1 MASKNYVKNIAVV
14 GAGGRMGGAVV
25 KALLAEGK
33 HKVTAIT
40 RHDSTSEIPQGVTVK
55 KANYD
60 DPAALTEALQGQDA
74 LIITMASTAPPEQQ
88 MRLVEAAAAA
98 NIPWVMPNWYGGDG
112 TNEALSKDIMLGA
125 RLQPVLKRI
134 EELGKSSWI
143 NLACSFWYEWSLG
156 GGFPGSGSAPL
167 MYGFN
172 WDERAVTFYDDGTTK
187 TNTSTWPQ
195 AGLAVA
201 RLFALKV
208 HPDGSDDKSPT
219 ISQFK
224 NGYVYVSSFLVSQK
238 DMFESVKRVTK
249 TTDADWKISYEPSA
263 KRYKEGMETLQK
275 GVIMGF
281 VKALY
286 SRGLFPNGDGNFEAK
301 HGLQND
307 ILGLPK
313 EDLDEATRAALRFGN
328 VSF

>member
-1 MASKNYVKNIAVV
+1 MTTKNYVENIAVV
-14 GAGGRMGGAVV
+14 GAGGRMGGEAV

-40 RHDSTSEIPQGVTVK
+40 RPDSTSEMPQGVTVK
-55 KANYD
+55 RANYD
-60 DPAALTEALQGQDA
+60 DLAALTDALQGQDA
-74 LIITMASTAPPEQQ
+74 LIITMTVTAPPEHLV
-88 MRLVEAAAAA
+88 RLVEGAAAA
-98 NIPWVMPNWYGGDG
+98 NVPWVMPNWYGSDG
-112 TNEALSKDIMLGA
+112 ANEALVKDMMISA
-125 RLQPVLKRI
+125 RMQSGMKRI

-156 GGFPGSGSAPL
+156 GGFPGSAPI

-187 TNTSTWPQ
+187 INTSTWPQ

-208 HPDGSDDKSPT
+208 HPDGPDDKSQT

-224 NGYVYVSSFLVSQK
+224 NSYVYVSSFLVSQK
-238 DMFESVKRVTK
+238 EMFASVKRVTK

-263 KRYKEGMETLQK
+263 KRYKEGMEALQK
-275 GVIMGF
+275 GDRMGF
-281 VKALY
+281 AKALY
-286 SRGLFPNGDGNFEAK
+286 ARVFFPNGDGNIEAK

>member
-1 MASKNYVKNIAVV
+1 
-14 GAGGRMGGAVV
+14 MGGEIV
-25 KALLAEGK
+25 KALLAEGR

-40 RHDSTSEIPQGVTVK
+40 RPDSTSEMPQGVTVK

-60 DPAALTEALQGQDA
+60 DLAALTEALQGQDA
-74 LIITMASTAPPEQQ
+74 LIITMAATAPPEPQIQ
-88 MRLVEAAAAA
+88 LVEAAAAA
-98 NIPWVMPNWYGGDG
+98 NVPWVMPNWYGGDG
-112 TNEALSKDIMLGA
+112 TNEALDKDIMLHA

-134 EELGKSSWI
+134 EERGKSSWI

-156 GGFPGSGSAPL
+156 GGFPGSAPL

-187 TNTSTWPQ
+187 INTSTWPL

-208 HPDGSDDKSPT
+208 HPDGPDDRSPT
-219 ISQFK
+219 LSQFRS
-224 NGYVYVSSFLVSQK
+224 GYVYVSSFLVSQK

-249 TTDADWKISYEPSA
+249 TTDADWRISYEPSA

-275 GVIMGF
+275 GDRSGF
-281 VKALY
+281 AKALY
-286 SRGLFPNGDGNFEAK
+286 SRAFFPSGDANFEAK
-301 HGLQND
+301 HGLRND

-313 EDLDEATRAALRFGN
+313 EDLDEATRAALRYGN
-328 VSF
+328 VQF